1 MVTGTAAGAAAPQT
15 GVLDARFE
23 LLGPVRAWTGPG
35 DGPRGG
41 TEIELGPGKQRAV
54 LAVLL
59 LQAGTPV
66 PTARVVDAV
75 WGDEPPA
82 NGPNVVQ
89 KYVAGLRR
97 ALEPARSPRSP
108 GQAIALTDG
117 GYLLTV
123 RPGAVDAARFDD
135 VVRAGVAAHAAGQP
149 DEAASML
156 REALDLW
163 RGEPLAG
170 LGGGWF
176 EAQRRRLVDS
186 RGLACEAWAAAE
198 LELGHHDR
206 LAPELRRLA
215 DEFPLRERLR
225 ELLMLALYRSGRRAE
240 ALAVFRDTREL
251 LVGEVGA
258 EPGPAL
264 QDLFGRMLRSDPVLD
279 PPAAAGPPARAPEP
293 GAAAGPASGAGSGR
307 AGRAG
312 HARAH
317 LGEPAAGR
325 PAGRARP
332 AVAPAARSRRHPAWG
347 HVRRGLAVAVPM
359 LSLGLL
365 TWACVAFHAIARHSR
380 RLGVA
385 AGVYAAATFGVFV
398 LVGSGPE
405 DLPLWRDL
413 VATVVWA
420 GGLVV
425 LGTAHVA
432 ALVHAP
438 GREGTAAS

>member
-1 MVTGTAAGAAAPQT
+1 M
-15 GVLDARFE
+15 
-23 LLGPVRAWTGPG
+23 
-35 DGPRGG
+35 
-41 TEIELGPGKQRAV
+41 
-54 LAVLL
+54 
-59 LQAGTPV
+59 
-66 PTARVVDAV
+66 
-75 WGDEPPA
+75 
-82 NGPNVVQ
+82 
-89 KYVAGLRR
+89 
-97 ALEPARSPRSP
+97 
-108 GQAIALTDG
+108 
-117 GYLLTV
+117 
-123 RPGAVDAARFDD
+123 DAARFAD
-135 VVRAGVAAHAAGQP
+135 VVGAGVAAHAAGQP
-149 DEAASML
+149 DEAATML

-163 RGEPLAG
+163 HGEPLAG

-258 EPGPAL
+258 EPGAAL
-264 QDLFGRMLRSDPVLD
+264 QDLFGRMLRSDPALD
-279 PPAAAGPPARAPEP
+279 PPAAAEPPARPEPGAPTARPAAPEP
-293 GAAAGPASGAGSGR
+293 GAPLAP
-307 AGRAG
+307 G
-312 HARAH
+312 HPAH

-325 PAGRARP
+325 PAGRPPPARPP

-359 LSLGLL
+359 LSLGML
-365 TWACVAFHAIARHSR
+365 TWACVAFHAIRRHSR
-380 RLGVA
+380 RLGVI

-432 ALVHAP
+432 ALVHAAP
-438 GREGTAAS
+438 PAEEAS